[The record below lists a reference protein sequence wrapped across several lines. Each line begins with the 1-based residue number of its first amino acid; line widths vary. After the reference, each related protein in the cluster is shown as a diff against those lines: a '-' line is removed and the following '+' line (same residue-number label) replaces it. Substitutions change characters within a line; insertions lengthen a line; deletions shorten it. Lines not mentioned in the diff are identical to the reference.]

1 MDIEQWHR
9 ADPLNCPAVAALG
22 EISGKWK
29 PAILYFLFSQTRR
42 FSELQRL
49 IPTISHKTLTQQ
61 LRELEEAGI
70 IRGYR
75 ALLDEKRLGYDIMV
89 FAMVHLVS
97 QAEADLAA
105 FEEHVRNW
113 PLVRECWMLSGEVD
127 FILKCVAPDLN
138 TFQAFVAELTAAPNV
153 RNVKT
158 ALTLRRSKD
167 EASVP
172 LEDK

>member
-70 IRGYR
+70 IQR
-75 ALLDEKRLGYDIMV
+75 DV
-89 FAMVHLVS
+89 FPTVPPRTEY
-97 QAEADLAA
+97 Q
-105 FEEHVRNW
+105 
-113 PLVRECWMLSGEVD
+113 
-127 FILKCVAPDLN
+127 
-138 TFQAFVAELTAAPNV
+138 LTAAGRELDAIFLSLYRWGQAHVMP
-153 RNVKT
+153 
-158 ALTLRRSKD
+158 RRLGEKEQSIVAA
-167 EASVP
+167 E
-172 LEDK
+172 

>member
-29 PAILYFLFSQTRR
+29 PAILYFLFSGMRR

-70 IRGYR
+70 IHRDAFPTVPPRTEYR
-75 ALLDEKRLGYDIMV
+75 LTEAGRELDAIFLQLYR
-89 FAMVHLVS
+89 
-97 QAEADLAA
+97 
-105 FEEHVRNW
+105 W
-113 PLVRECWMLSGEVD
+113 GEVHAVPRRPAASQEGA
-127 FILKCVAPDLN
+127 VA
-138 TFQAFVAELTAAPNV
+138 AE
-153 RNVKT
+153 
-158 ALTLRRSKD
+158 
-167 EASVP
+167 
-172 LEDK
+172 